1 MENLV
6 MSLRE
11 LVWRDEREIFS
22 ILYEVNCKLKCVR
35 QKWCTDSLQIII
47 DRYGDDEF
55 LELVE
60 EVCSLEGSQW
70 EGWYIKRSAAII
82 SERGDCFRDWM
93 VQWKKRKIR
102 FLSVDE
108 ESKEFRGTLL
118 GMFVEERKATDVYG
132 QVMIR

>member
-1 MENLV
+1 
-6 MSLRE
+6 
-11 LVWRDEREIFS
+11 
-22 ILYEVNCKLKCVR
+22 VR
-35 QKWCTDSLQIII
+35 QKWCTESLQIII

-60 EVCSLEGSQW
+60 EVCSLEESQW

-108 ESKEFRGTLL
+108 EWKEFRGTLL

-132 QVMIR
+132 QVMIGQGALSAKQGMSNQQWLGFGMEKGFHLWFSRR

>member
-22 ILYEVNCKLKCVR
+22 ILYEVNCKLKCVT

-47 DRYGDDEF
+47 DIYGDDEF

-60 EVCSLEGSQW
+60 EMCSLEESQW